1 MFLSFCFHVAFV
13 SFPVPFILL
22 SCCICFLSRSFHVPF
37 MLHLFPFS
45 SFHFALISFH
55 FAFISF
61 HVPFILHSCPFIF
74 RRYVSNIQVFEKW
87 YAQTGQV
94 GIRPKARFF
103 FHICCIS
110 FLLSFVRFGELCRLP
125 SSRSINM
132 YMYKPVI
139 ICFLLLSFS
148 GPVMHW

>member
-103 FHICCIS
+103 FSIFVVYRFCYRLCVLENCAGCHLQGPSTCTCIS
-110 FLLSFVRFGELCRLP
+110 PLLFVFYSYRFLGR
-125 SSRSINM
+125 
-132 YMYKPVI
+132 
-139 ICFLLLSFS
+139 
-148 GPVMHW
+148 

>member
-45 SFHFALISFH
+45 SFHVAFISFH

-103 FHICCIS
+103 HMRCIS

-139 ICFLLLSFS
+139 ICFLLLSLS